1 MEYLNVS
8 FDRLEDQITPDTFV
22 YADPPYRSTLGV
34 YNDGKRGFEGWTI
47 DHEQRLCTFLDLIHQ
62 RGAQFMFSYVLQ
74 VEGFY
79 NENVANWAERNNYHV
94 IDIEIPQGRYNNRRE
109 VLITNY

>member
-1 MEYLNVS
+1 MCICTFWIKSQGKEL
-8 FDRLEDQITPDTFV
+8 FGAKEKPD
-22 YADPPYRSTLGV
+22 
-34 YNDGKRGFEGWTI
+34 WTI